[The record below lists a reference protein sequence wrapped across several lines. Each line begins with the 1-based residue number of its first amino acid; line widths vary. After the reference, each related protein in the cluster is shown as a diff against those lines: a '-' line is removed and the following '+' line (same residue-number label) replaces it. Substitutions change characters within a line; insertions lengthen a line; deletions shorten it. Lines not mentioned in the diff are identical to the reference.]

1 MTKQARQKRIYS
13 NHNELT
19 LIVNTEITQAEISPD
34 NLKILYIEVKD
45 PQGMQKQLVIESHL
59 IGDLIK
65 DYGIKDY
72 KSLVGKRVR
81 AIYNSDKIVGI
92 IPRKSMRKK
101 V

>member
-45 PQGMQKQLVIESHL
+45 PQGMQKQLVIE
-59 IGDLIK
+59 
-65 DYGIKDY
+65 
-72 KSLVGKRVR
+72 
-81 AIYNSDKIVGI
+81 
-92 IPRKSMRKK
+92 
-101 V
+101 